1 MSELQI
7 EAELRTVSG
16 KQVKQ
21 LRREGVV
28 PAALHGVH
36 EAVNIQ
42 VSLRPLTFVLRD
54 MQPDSVIDL
63 HLGGAVHQV
72 RIGEI
77 QRHITRGE
85 VTHIDFLEVTA

>member
-1 MSELQI
+1 MSEFQI

-21 LRREGVV
+21 LRRDGLV
-28 PAALHGVH
+28 PAALHGAH

-42 VSLRPLTFVLRD
+42 VGLRPLTFVLRD
-54 MQPDSVIDL
+54 TQADTVIDL
-63 HLGGAVHQV
+63 HLGNEVHQV

-85 VTHIDFLEVTA
+85 VTHIDFVAVTA